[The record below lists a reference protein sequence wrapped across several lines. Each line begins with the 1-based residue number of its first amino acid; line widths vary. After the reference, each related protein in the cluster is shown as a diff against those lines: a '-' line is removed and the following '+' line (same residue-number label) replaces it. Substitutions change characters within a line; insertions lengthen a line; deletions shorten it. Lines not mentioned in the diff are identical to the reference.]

1 MKLKI
6 ITRKAD
12 IEDGDINIIIES
24 KDVDQ
29 ETQKIIDYIK
39 QYNDKRANKILVID
53 ENIVK
58 EIDYSD
64 IILFYGEEKNN
75 YCRTKGKTYKIKSK
89 LYEIENANN
98 DFVRISKKCIVN
110 INHVKNFDMGER
122 IIVRLDD
129 GTEEKVSRRR
139 IKSLMQFLKER
150 RI

>member
-39 QYNDKRANKILVID
+39 QYNNKRASKILVID

-64 IILFYGEEKNN
+64 IILFYGEEKIIIA
-75 YCRTKGKTYKIKSK
+75 RLKKKSIK
-89 LYEIENANN
+89 
-98 DFVRISKKCIVN
+98 
-110 INHVKNFDMGER
+110 
-122 IIVRLDD
+122 
-129 GTEEKVSRRR
+129 
-139 IKSLMQFLKER
+139 
-150 RI
+150 